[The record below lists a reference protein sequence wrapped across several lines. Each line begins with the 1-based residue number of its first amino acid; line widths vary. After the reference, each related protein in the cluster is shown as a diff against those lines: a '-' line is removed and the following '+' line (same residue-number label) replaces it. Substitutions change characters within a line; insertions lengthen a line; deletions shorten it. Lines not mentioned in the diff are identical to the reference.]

1 MTYSENGSLIIFA
14 TGASGALPIEGAKV
28 VIKGSGEEN
37 RFEEYSLFTDM
48 DGVTPPVTLLAPDKI
63 NSTEPNPKNDAFST
77 YDVTVSKEGYYTK
90 KIMNVSVFPTTRSYL
105 PVNMIP
111 VGTLYDIPENNLITI
126 ITQDLS

>member
-1 MTYSENGSLIIFA
+1 MTYNENGSLIIFA

-77 YDVTVSKEGYYTK
+77 YDVTVSK
-90 KIMNVSVFPTTRSYL
+90 
-105 PVNMIP
+105 
-111 VGTLYDIPENNLITI
+111 
-126 ITQDLS
+126 